1 MKQRVGARWRTEVQ
15 EAMCSVQR
23 RSGWSRDDLLNRVPR
38 EQLVAALVEA
48 IWSQRAA
55 HARLCEALVTLPEL
69 VDESM

>member
-1 MKQRVGARWRTEVQ
+1 
-15 EAMCSVQR
+15 MCSVQR
-23 RSGWSRDDLLNRVPR
+23 RSGWSREDLLNRVPR
-38 EQLVAALVEA
+38 EQLVAALAEA